1 MVKPESFK
9 GRAMRA
15 APDRDAAI
23 PLQNRHGGCWMRAE
37 PHSGAIRTHFMSAYL
52 PDLQQSLWIG
62 LLLLVLIL
70 LAGRSFVFIPNDSF
84 GVVERTWSFR
94 AGARAGF
101 MATRGGTGFLP
112 DTIRGGWHAFMPYQY
127 RVHRQKLI
135 TVRSIGY
142 LFARTGAPLA
152 EGQALAVWPADVDP
166 GDAAAFL
173 AQGGQGGPQRRILRA
188 ATYAINTALFVVLTD
203 EGVHQIQL
211 GDADKASALHS
222 LITARQGYEPVVID
236 SDRVAIVTVQD
247 GPALE
252 HGEIIAPTVGTDAKL
267 AANFHNSFQDI
278 PRFLAAGGRRGRQ
291 EQVLVE
297 GTYYINR
304 LFATVEL
311 TGKTQIGIGHVGVVI
326 SYTGPRGDDI
336 SGEDYKHGKLVEP
349 GQRGVWK
356 TPLQPGKYAV
366 NPYAQ
371 DVKLVPTTNFQLRW
385 IENSTTDIHN
395 FDENLAEIRLITK
408 DAFEPILPL
417 SIVVHIAQD
426 DAPYVVQQFA
436 EIGKLVDQTL
446 DPMVSAWFKDA
457 AQEMTLI
464 ELVGKRAE
472 LQAKALGE
480 MKIRFQKYRLNVMEV
495 MIGTPRAMPGDKH
508 IDTVF
513 EQLRVRQVA
522 REQAAT
528 YASQQEASFKER
540 ELNEARAIA
549 AQQTALTASKV
560 AIQVAQNEGDAQ
572 LQRRTRD
579 AEGIKITAAAEAERT
594 RVSGQAEADRTRAL
608 GEAEASATKAQSDAL
623 GGPDAA
629 LRKMIAHIAADA
641 MQHASQPLVP
651 QIVLGGER
659 GTTGIV
665 DLLMAMS
672 LADGTVGAALRK

>member
-1 MVKPESFK
+1 M
-9 GRAMRA
+9 
-15 APDRDAAI
+15 
-23 PLQNRHGGCWMRAE
+23 
-37 PHSGAIRTHFMSAYL
+37 
-52 PDLQQSLWIG
+52 
-62 LLLLVLIL
+62 
-70 LAGRSFVFIPNDSF
+70 
-84 GVVERTWSFR
+84 
-94 AGARAGF
+94 
-101 MATRGGTGFLP
+101 
-112 DTIRGGWHAFMPYQY
+112 
-127 RVHRQKLI
+127 HRQKLI

-152 EGQALAVWPADVDP
+152 EGQALAAWPAEVDP
-166 GDAAAFL
+166 ADAAAFL
-173 AQGGQGGPQRRILRA
+173 AQGGQGGRQRRILRA

-203 EGVHQIQL
+203 EGVYQVPL
-211 GDADKASALHS
+211 GDSDKATALHA
-222 LITARQGYEPVVID
+222 LIAARDGYDPVVID
-236 SDRVAIVTVQD
+236 NDKVAIVTVQD

-252 HGEIIAPTVGTDAKL
+252 HGEIIAPTVGADAKVP
-267 AANFHNSFQDI
+267 AAFHNSFQDI

-304 LFATVEL
+304 LFATVEM

-326 SYTGPRGDDI
+326 SYTGPRGDDL
-336 SGEDYKHGKLVEP
+336 SGDDYKHGRLVAP
-349 GQRGVWK
+349 GQRGVWQV
-356 TPLQPGKYAV
+356 PLQPGKYAV

-385 IENSTTDIHN
+385 IENSPSDAHN

-480 MKIRFQKYRLNVMEV
+480 MRARFQKYRLNVMEV

-513 EQLRVRQVA
+513 EQLRARQVA

-528 YASQQEASFKER
+528 YDSQQEAALKER

-549 AQQTALTASKV
+549 AQQAALTASKV
-560 AIQVAQNEGDAQ
+560 AIQVAQNEGEAQ
-572 LQRRTRD
+572 LQRRGRD

-594 RVSGQAEADRTRAL
+594 RVSGQAEADRIRAI

-623 GGPDAA
+623 GGPEVA
-629 LRKMIAHIAADA
+629 LRKMIAQIAAEA

-651 QIVLGGER
+651 QIVMGGER
-659 GTTGIV
+659 NASGIV
-665 DLLMAMS
+665 DLLMAM
-672 LADGTVGAALRK
+672 AVGNGTVGAALKAP

>member
-1 MVKPESFK
+1 M
-9 GRAMRA
+9 
-15 APDRDAAI
+15 
-23 PLQNRHGGCWMRAE
+23 
-37 PHSGAIRTHFMSAYL
+37 GAIRNRNPMLTLPFHITLWMWLSAGAL
-52 PDLQQSLWIG
+52 S
-62 LLLLVLIL
+62 LLLLAI
-70 LAGRSFVFIPNDSF
+70 AGRTFVFVGNDSY

-94 AGARAGF
+94 RSPASGF
-101 MATRGGTGFLP
+101 MALDGGPGFLP
-112 DTIRGGWHAFMPYQY
+112 ATIKGGWHVFMPFQY

-142 LFARTGAPLA
+142 LFARTGAALA
-152 EGQALAVWPADVDP
+152 EGQALAAWPEDVDP

-203 EGVHQIQL
+203 EGVHQIAL
-211 GDADKASALHS
+211 GDSDKASALHA
-222 LITARQGYEPVVID
+222 LIAARQGYDPVVID

-247 GPALE
+247 GPALD
-252 HGEIIAPTVGTDAKL
+252 HGEIIAPTIGTDAKNP
-267 AANFHNSFQDI
+267 AAFHNSFQDI
-278 PRFLAAGGRRGRQ
+278 TKFLAAGGRRGRQ

-304 LFATVEL
+304 LFATVEM

-326 SYTGPRGDDI
+326 SFTGPKGLDI
-336 SGEDYKHGKLVEP
+336 SGDDYKHGRLVQP
-349 GQRGVWK
+349 GERGVWQI
-356 TPLQPGKYAV
+356 PLQPGKYAV

-385 IENSTTDIHN
+385 IENSTSEMHN

-480 MKIRFQKYRLNVMEV
+480 MRVRFQKYRLNVMEV
-495 MIGTPRAMPGDKH
+495 MIGTPRAMPGDRH

-528 YASQQEASFKER
+528 YASQEEAALKER
-540 ELNEARAIA
+540 ELNDARAIA
-549 AQQTALTASKV
+549 AQQTVLTASKI
-560 AIQVAQNEGDAQ
+560 AIAVAQNEGEAL
-572 LQRRTRD
+572 LQRRSRD
-579 AEGIKITAAAEAERT
+579 AEGIKITAAADAERT
-594 RVSGQAEADRTRAL
+594 RITGQADADRIAAI
-608 GEAEASATKAQSDAL
+608 GAAEASATKAQSDAL
-623 GGPDAA
+623 GGPEVA
-629 LRKMIAHIAADA
+629 LRKMVAQIASEA

-651 QIVLGGER
+651 QIVMGEKS
-659 GTTGIV
+659 TSGIV

-672 LADGTVGAALRK
+672 LSKIQV

>member
-1 MVKPESFK
+1 MVFFF
-9 GRAMRA
+9 GFV
-15 APDRDAAI
+15 
-23 PLQNRHGGCWMRAE
+23 PLWMLA
-37 PHSGAIRTHFMSAYL
+37 L
-52 PDLQQSLWIG
+52 VG
-62 LLLLVLIL
+62 LLALWLVLL
-70 LAGRSFVFIPNDSF
+70 LGNTFVFIGNDSF
-84 GVVERTWSFR
+84 GVVERKWAFGGSSQKS
-94 AGARAGF
+94 GF
-101 MATRGGTGFLP
+101 MALGSGPGFLP
-112 DTIRGGWHAFMPYQY
+112 ATIKGGWHVFLPYKY

-152 EGQALAVWPADVDP
+152 EGQALAAWPTDVDP

-173 AQGGQGGPQRRILRA
+173 AQGGQGGPQRRMLRA
-188 ATYAINTALFVVLTD
+188 GTYAINTALFVVLTD
-203 EGVHQIQL
+203 EGVHQIAL
-211 GDADKASALHS
+211 GDTAKTSQLHN
-222 LITARQGYEPVVID
+222 LILGRQGYDPVVID

-252 HGEIIAPTVGTDAKL
+252 HGEIIAPTVGTDAKMP
-267 AANFHNSFQDI
+267 AAFHNSFQDI

-304 LFATVEL
+304 LFATVEM

-326 SYTGPRGDDI
+326 SYTGPKGDDL
-336 SGEDYKHGKLVEP
+336 SGDDYKHGKLVAP
-349 GQRGVWK
+349 GQRGVWQI
-356 TPLQPGKYAV
+356 PLQPGKYAV

-371 DVKLVPTTNFQLRW
+371 DVKLVPTTNFQLKW
-385 IENSTTDIHN
+385 IENSSSDVHN
-395 FDENLAEIRLITK
+395 FDANLSEIRLITR

-480 MKIRFQKYRLNVMEV
+480 MRVRFEKYRLNVMEV
-495 MIGTPRAMPGDKH
+495 MIGTPRAMAGDKH

-513 EQLRVRQVA
+513 EQLRARQVA
-522 REQAAT
+522 REQAST
-528 YASQQEASFKER
+528 FASQQETAVKER
-540 ELNEARAIA
+540 ELNEARAVA
-549 AQQTALTASKV
+549 QQQTALTASKV
-560 AIQVAQNEGDAQ
+560 AIQVAQNEGEAQ
-572 LQRRTRD
+572 LQRRSRD

-594 RVSGQAEADRTRAL
+594 RVSGQAEADRTRAI
-608 GEAEASATKAQSDAL
+608 GEAEAAATKAQSDAL
-623 GGPDAA
+623 GGPEVA
-629 LRKMIAHIAADA
+629 LRKMIAQIAAEA

-651 QIVLGGER
+651 QIVMGEAKAS
-659 GTTGIV
+659 GVV

-672 LADGTVGAALRK
+672 LADGTIGRAIK

>member
-1 MVKPESFK
+1 MIISLVVQHPW
-9 GRAMRA
+9 
-15 APDRDAAI
+15 
-23 PLQNRHGGCWMRAE
+23 L
-37 PHSGAIRTHFMSAYL
+37 SAL
-52 PDLQQSLWIG
+52 A
-62 LLLLVLIL
+62 LLLGMFLVFI
-70 LAGRSFVFIPNDSF
+70 AGRPFVFIPNDSF
-84 GVVERTWSFR
+84 GVVERKW
-94 AGARAGF
+94 ARRGVPPGGGF
-101 MATRGGTGFLP
+101 MALNGGPGFLP
-112 DTIRGGWHAFMPYQY
+112 ATIKGGLHVFTPYQY

-142 LFARTGAPLA
+142 LVARTGAPLA
-152 EGQALAVWPADVDP
+152 EGQALAAWPENTDP
-166 GDAAAFL
+166 GDASAFL
-173 AQGGQGGPQRRILRA
+173 ANGGQAGPQRRILRA
-188 ATYAINTALFVVLTD
+188 GTYAINTALFVVLTD
-203 EGVHQIQL
+203 EGPRQIPL
-211 GDADKASALHS
+211 GDTAKTSALHT
-222 LITARQGYEPVVID
+222 LIQARQGYDPIVID
-236 SDRVAIVTVQD
+236 ADRIAILTVQD

-252 HGEIIAPTVGTDAKL
+252 HGEIIAPSVGTDAKMP
-267 AANFHNSFQDI
+267 AAFHNSFQDI

-304 LFATVEL
+304 LFATVEM
-311 TGKTQIGIGHVGVVI
+311 TGKTQIGIGNVGVVI
-326 SYTGPRGDDI
+326 SFTGPRGDDL
-336 SGEDYKHGKLVEP
+336 SGDDYKHGKLVAP
-349 GQRGVWK
+349 GQRGVWQV
-356 TPLQPGKYAV
+356 PLQPGKYAV

-371 DVKLVPTTNFQLRW
+371 DVKLVPTTNFQLKW
-385 IENSTTDIHN
+385 IENASSETHN
-395 FDENLAEIRLITK
+395 FDANLSEIRLITR

-480 MKIRFQKYRLNVMEV
+480 MRLRFEKYRLHVMEV

-513 EQLRVRQVA
+513 EQLRVRPVA

-528 YASQQEASFKER
+528 FESQQEAALKER
-540 ELNEARAIA
+540 ELNEARAVA
-549 AQQTALTASKV
+549 QQQTALTASKV
-560 AIQVAQNEGDAQ
+560 AIQVAQNEGEAQ
-572 LQRRTRD
+572 LQRRSRD

-594 RVSGQAEADRTRAL
+594 RLNGQAEADRTRAV
-608 GEAEASATKAQSDAL
+608 GEAEAAATKAQSDAL
-623 GGPDAA
+623 GGPEVA
-629 LRKMIAHIAADA
+629 LRKMVAQIAADA

-651 QIVLGGER
+651 QIVMGGEPR
-659 GTTGIV
+659 ASGIV

-672 LADGTVGAALRK
+672 LERAAK

>member
-1 MVKPESFK
+1 MPTPTELIWIY
-9 GRAMRA
+9 
-15 APDRDAAI
+15 AI
-23 PLQNRHGGCWMRAE
+23 LIAL
-37 PHSGAIRTHFMSAYL
+37 A
-52 PDLQQSLWIG
+52 
-62 LLLLVLIL
+62 LLILVLI
-70 LAGRSFVFIPNDSF
+70 AGRTFVFIDNDSF
-84 GVVERTWSFR
+84 GVVERKWAVRGGTAS
-94 AGARAGF
+94 GF
-101 MATRGGTGFLP
+101 MALAGGPGFLP
-112 DTIRGGWHAFMPYQY
+112 RTIKGGWHSFTPFQY
-127 RVHRQKLI
+127 RVHKQKLI

-152 EGQALAVWPADVDP
+152 EGQALAAWPADVDP

-188 ATYAINTALFVVLTD
+188 GTYAINTALFVVLTD
-203 EGVHQIQL
+203 EGVSQIAL
-211 GDADKASALHS
+211 GDTDRASQLHA
-222 LITARQGYEPVVID
+222 LITSRQGYIPVVID
-236 SDRVAIVTVQD
+236 GDRVAIVTVQD

-252 HGEIIAPTVGTDAKL
+252 HEEIIAPTVGTDARQP
-267 AANFHNSFQDI
+267 AAFHNSFQDI

-304 LFATVEL
+304 LFATVEM
-311 TGKTQIGIGHVGVVI
+311 TAKTQIGIGNVGVVV
-326 SYTGPRGDDI
+326 SYTGPKGDDL
-336 SGEDYKHGKLVEP
+336 SGEDYRHGRLVAP
-349 GQRGVWK
+349 GQRGVWQ
-356 TPLQPGKYAV
+356 TPLQPGKYAI
-366 NPYAQ
+366 NPFAQ

-385 IENSTTDIHN
+385 IENSTTDMHN
-395 FDENLAEIRLITK
+395 FDQNLSEIRLITR

-480 MKIRFQKYRLNVMEV
+480 MKVRFQKYRLQVMEV
-495 MIGTPRAMPGDKH
+495 MIGTPRAMVGDKH

-528 YASQQEASFKER
+528 YASQQEAALKER

-549 AQQTALTASKV
+549 QQQTALTASKV
-560 AIQVAQNEGDAQ
+560 AIAVAQNEGEAQ
-572 LQRRTRD
+572 LQRRGRE

-594 RVSGQAEADRTRAL
+594 RVSGQAEADRIRAV
-608 GEAEASATKAQSDAL
+608 GEAEASATKAQADAL
-623 GGPDAA
+623 GGPEVA
-629 LRKMIAHIAADA
+629 LRKMIAQIAADA

-651 QIVLGGER
+651 QFVMGGGEK
-659 GTTGIV
+659 GAGGIV
-665 DLLMAMS
+665 DMLMAMS
-672 LADGTVGAALRK
+672 LANGSVGAALTGGQGK

>member
-1 MVKPESFK
+1 MMSLLYALPLW
-9 GRAMRA
+9 ADWLIA
-15 APDRDAAI
+15 A
-23 PLQNRHGGCWMRAE
+23 W
-37 PHSGAIRTHFMSAYL
+37 
-52 PDLQQSLWIG
+52 
-62 LLLLVLIL
+62 L
-70 LAGRSFVFIPNDSF
+70 LALFLIAGRTFVFIPNDSY
-84 GVVERTWSFR
+84 GVVERRWSVR
-94 AGARAGF
+94 GGSSSGF
-101 MATRGGTGFLP
+101 MALRGGPGFLP
-112 DTIRGGWHAFMPYQY
+112 ATIKGGWHGFMPFQY

-135 TVRSIGY
+135 TVRGIGY

-152 EGQALAVWPADVDP
+152 EGQALAAWPGEVDP

-188 ATYAINTALFVVLTD
+188 GTYAINTALFVVLTD
-203 EGVHQIQL
+203 EGVRQVPL
-211 GDADKASALHS
+211 GDTDKASQLHALIS
-222 LITARQGYEPVVID
+222 ARNGYDPVVID

-247 GPALE
+247 GPALD

-267 AANFHNSFQDI
+267 PAAFHNSFQDI
-278 PRFLAAGGRRGRQ
+278 PRFLAASGRRGRQ

-304 LFATVEL
+304 LFATVEM
-311 TGKTQIGIGHVGVVI
+311 TSKTQIGIGHVGVVI
-326 SYTGPRGDDI
+326 SFTGPRGDDL
-336 SGEDYKHGKLVEP
+336 SGEDYRHGKLVAP
-349 GQRGVWK
+349 GQRGVWQV
-356 TPLQPGKYAV
+356 PLQPGKYAI
-366 NPYAQ
+366 NPFAQ

-385 IENSTTDIHN
+385 IENSPNDTHN
-395 FDENLAEIRLITK
+395 FDANLSEIRLITR

-480 MKIRFQKYRLNVMEV
+480 MQKRFQKYRLQVMEV
-495 MIGTPRAMPGDKH
+495 MIGTPRAMAGDKH

-528 YASQQEASFKER
+528 YESQQEAALKER
-540 ELNEARAIA
+540 VLNEARAMA
-549 AQQTALTASKV
+549 GQQTALTASKV
-560 AIQVAQNEGDAQ
+560 AIQVAQNEGEAQ
-572 LQRRTRD
+572 LQRRGRD
-579 AEGIKITAAAEAERT
+579 AEAIKITAAAEAERT

-608 GEAEASATKAQSDAL
+608 GEAEAYATKAQADAL
-623 GGPDAA
+623 GGPEVA
-629 LRKMIAHIAADA
+629 LRKMIALIAADA

-651 QIVLGGER
+651 QIVMGAGEK
-659 GTTGIV
+659 GAAGIV

-672 LADGTVGAALRK
+672 LANGSVGPALTKR

>member
-1 MVKPESFK
+1 MLNF
-9 GRAMRA
+9 
-15 APDRDAAI
+15 PDHI
-23 PLQNRHGGCWMRAE
+23 PLWMWL
-37 PHSGAIRTHFMSAYL
+37 SAA
-52 PDLQQSLWIG
+52 
-62 LLLLVLIL
+62 VLTL
-70 LAGRSFVFIPNDSF
+70 LALAIAGGTFVFIGNDSY
-84 GVVERTWSFR
+84 GVIERKWSLR
-94 AGARAGF
+94 RPNPQTGF
-101 MATRGGTGFLP
+101 MALDGGPGFLP
-112 DTIRGGWHAFMPYQY
+112 GTIKGGWHVFMPYQY

-152 EGQALAVWPADVDP
+152 EGQALAAWPADVDP

-173 AQGGQGGPQRRILRA
+173 TQGGQGGPQRKILRA
-188 ATYAINTALFVVLTD
+188 ATYAINTALFVVLTED
-203 EGVHQIQL
+203 GVRQIAL
-211 GDADKASALHS
+211 GDTDRASALHA
-222 LITARQGYEPVVID
+222 LITARNGYSPVVID
-236 SDRVAIVTVQD
+236 NDRIAVVTVQD

-252 HGEIIAPTVGTDAKL
+252 HGEIIAPTVGADAKQP
-267 AANFHNSFQDI
+267 AAFHNSFQDI

-304 LFATVEL
+304 LFATVEM
-311 TGKTQIGIGHVGVVI
+311 TTKTQIGIGFVGVVI
-326 SYTGPRGDDI
+326 SYTGPKGPDI
-336 SGEDYKHGKLVEP
+336 SGDDYKHGRLVQP
-349 GQRGVWK
+349 GERGVWQV
-356 TPLQPGKYAV
+356 PLQPGKYAV

-385 IENSTTDIHN
+385 IENSTSDMHN

-480 MKIRFQKYRLNVMEV
+480 MRVRFQKYRLNVMEV

-528 YASQQEASFKER
+528 YASQQEAALKER
-540 ELNEARAIA
+540 ELNDARAIA
-549 AQQTALTASKV
+549 AQQTALTASKI
-560 AIQVAQNEGDAQ
+560 AIAVAQNEGDAQ
-572 LQRRTRD
+572 LQRRTRE
-579 AEGIKITAAAEAERT
+579 AEGIKITAGAEAERT
-594 RVSGQAEADRTRAL
+594 RVSGQAEADRVAAIGL
-608 GEAEASATKAQSDAL
+608 AEASATKAQSDAL
-623 GGPDAA
+623 GGPEVG
-629 LRKMIAHIAADA
+629 LRKMVAQIAAEA
-641 MQHASQPLVP
+641 IQHASQPLVP
-651 QIVLGGER
+651 QIVIGTEGGSK
-659 GTTGIV
+659 GIV
-665 DLLMAMS
+665 DLLLAMS
-672 LADGTVGAALRK
+672 LKKEGLLS

>member
-1 MVKPESFK
+1 MSDVLGLVP
-9 GRAMRA
+9 GWTAWLV
-15 APDRDAAI
+15 APLAVVVV
-23 PLQNRHGGCWMRAE
+23 
-37 PHSGAIRTHFMSAYL
+37 
-52 PDLQQSLWIG
+52 
-62 LLLLVLIL
+62 LLLVM
-70 LAGRSFVFIPNDSF
+70 AGNGFVFIANDSF
-84 GVVERTWSFR
+84 GVVERRW
-94 AGARAGF
+94 AARGSKRSGF
-101 MATRGGTGFLP
+101 MALDGGPGFLP
-112 DTIRGGWHAFMPYQY
+112 DTIKGGWHGFTPFKY
-127 RVHRQKLI
+127 RVHKQKLI
-135 TVRSIGY
+135 TVRGIGY
-142 LFARTGAPLA
+142 LFARTGAPLG
-152 EGQALAVWPADVDP
+152 EGQALAAWPEGVDP

-173 AQGGQGGPQRRILRA
+173 ARGGQGGPQRRILRA

-203 EGVHQIQL
+203 DGVHQIRL
-211 GDADKASALHS
+211 GDSDKASALHS
-222 LITARQGYEPVVID
+222 LIVAREGYDPVVID

-252 HGEIIAPTVGTDAKL
+252 HGEIIAPTVGTDARSP
-267 AANFHNSFQDI
+267 ASFHNSFQDI

-304 LFATVEL
+304 LFATVEM
-311 TGKTQIGIGHVGVVI
+311 TTKTQIGIGHVGVVI
-326 SYTGPRGDDI
+326 SYTGPRGDDV
-336 SGEDYKHGKLVEP
+336 SGDDYKHGRLVEP
-349 GQRGVWK
+349 GQRGVWQ

-385 IENSTTDIHN
+385 IENSPSDAHD
-395 FDENLAEIRLITK
+395 FDANLAEIRLITR

-436 EIGKLVDQTL
+436 EIGSLVDQTL

-457 AQEMTLI
+457 AQELTLI

-480 MKIRFQKYRLNVMEV
+480 MRVRFQKYRLNVMEV
-495 MIGTPRAMPGDKH
+495 MIGTPRAMPGDRH

-528 YASQQEASFKER
+528 YASQQEAALIER
-540 ELNEARAIA
+540 ELNEALAVA
-549 AQQTALTASKV
+549 DQQTALTASKIAV
-560 AIQVAQNEGDAQ
+560 QVAQNEGEAL
-572 LQRRTRD
+572 LQRRSRD
-579 AEGIKITAAAEAERT
+579 AEAIKVTAAADAERT
-594 RVSGQAEADRTRAL
+594 RLLGQAEADRIRAV

-623 GGPDAA
+623 GGPEVA
-629 LRKMIAHIAADA
+629 LRKMIAQIMAEA

-651 QIVLGGER
+651 QVVMGGER
-659 GTTGIV
+659 GASGIV

-672 LADGTVGAALRK
+672 LANGTIGAALRPADDAPRGEQMR

>member
-1 MVKPESFK
+1 MF
-9 GRAMRA
+9 AILL
-15 APDRDAAI
+15 AI
-23 PLQNRHGGCWMRAE
+23 PLWA
-37 PHSGAIRTHFMSAYL
+37 
-52 PDLQQSLWIG
+52 DLTFG
-62 LLLLVLIL
+62 MFVL
-70 LAGRSFVFIPNDSF
+70 LALFLAGGGLVFINNDSY
-84 GVVERTWSFR
+84 GVVERRWSRR
-94 AGARAGF
+94 AGGQDGF
-101 MATRGGTGFLP
+101 MALRGGAGFLP
-112 DTIRGGWHAFMPYQY
+112 QTIKGGWHTFMPFQY

-152 EGQALAVWPADVDP
+152 EGQALAAWPADVDP

-173 AQGGQGGPQRRILRA
+173 AKGGQGGPQRRILRA
-188 ATYAINTALFVVLTD
+188 GTYAINTALFVVLTD
-203 EGVHQIQL
+203 EGVWQIPL
-211 GDADKASALHS
+211 GDTDRASTLHAL
-222 LITARQGYEPVVID
+222 IVARHGFDPVVID
-236 SDRVAIVTVQD
+236 SDRIAIVTVQD

-252 HGEIIAPTVGTDAKL
+252 HGEIIAPTVGTDAKN
-267 AANFHNSFQDI
+267 APMFHNSFQDI

-304 LFATVEL
+304 LFATVEM
-311 TGKTQIGIGHVGVVI
+311 TGKTQILIGHVGVVI
-326 SYTGPRGDDI
+326 SYTGPKGADI
-336 SGEDYKHGKLVEP
+336 SGDDYKHGKLVEP
-349 GQRGVWK
+349 GQRGVWMV
-356 TPLQPGKYAV
+356 PLQPGKYAV

-385 IENSTTDIHN
+385 IENSSADMHN

-480 MKIRFQKYRLNVMEV
+480 MRVRFQKYRLNVMEV

-513 EQLRVRQVA
+513 EQLRARQVA

-528 YASQQEASFKER
+528 YASQQEAALKER

-560 AIQVAQNEGDAQ
+560 AIQVAQNEGEAL
-572 LQRRTRD
+572 LQRRSRD
-579 AEGIKITAAAEAERT
+579 AEGIKITAGAEAERT
-594 RVSGQAEADRTRAL
+594 RVSGQAEADRIAAIGT
-608 GEAEASATKAQSDAL
+608 AEASATKAQSDAL
-623 GGPDAA
+623 GGPEVA
-629 LRKMIAHIAADA
+629 LRKMVAQIAADA

-651 QIVLGGER
+651 QFVIGGER
-659 GTTGIV
+659 GGSGVV
-665 DLLMAMS
+665 DMLMAM
-672 LADGTVGAALRK
+672 AVGDMVKGK

>member
-1 MVKPESFK
+1 MF
-9 GRAMRA
+9 
-15 APDRDAAI
+15 AI
-23 PLQNRHGGCWMRAE
+23 PHQF
-37 PHSGAIRTHFMSAYL
+37 P
-52 PDLQQSLWIG
+52 LWAWLLTTALV
-62 LLLLVLIL
+62 LLLLAI
-70 LAGRSFVFIPNDSF
+70 AGRTFVFIGNDSF
-84 GVVERTWSFR
+84 GVVERKWSGRR
-94 AGARAGF
+94 AAPLSGF
-101 MATRGGTGFLP
+101 MALNGGPGFLP
-112 DTIRGGWHAFMPYQY
+112 DTIKGGWHLFTPFQY

-152 EGQALAVWPADVDP
+152 EGQALAAWPENVDP
-166 GDAAAFL
+166 GDASAFL
-173 AQGGQGGPQRRILRA
+173 AQGGQGGPQRKILRA
-188 ATYAINTALFVVLTD
+188 ATYAINTALFIVLTE
-203 EGVHQIQL
+203 EGVHQVPL
-211 GDADKASALHS
+211 GDGDKSSALHD
-222 LITARQGYEPVVID
+222 LITLRRGYDPVVID

-252 HGEIIAPTVGTDAKL
+252 HGEIIAPTIGTDAKQP
-267 AANFHNSFQDI
+267 AAFHNSFQDI
-278 PRFLAAGGRRGRQ
+278 PRFLTAGGRRGRQ

-304 LFATVEL
+304 LFATVEM
-311 TGKTQIGIGHVGVVI
+311 TNKTQIGIGHVGVVI
-326 SYTGPRGDDI
+326 SYTGPKGLDI
-336 SGEDYKHGKLVEP
+336 SGDDYKHGRLVEP
-349 GQRGVWK
+349 GQRGVWQV
-356 TPLQPGKYAV
+356 PLQPGKYAV

-385 IENSTTDIHN
+385 IENSTADMHN

-480 MKIRFQKYRLNVMEV
+480 MRVRFQKYRLNVMEV

-522 REQAAT
+522 REQAET
-528 YASQQEASFKER
+528 YVSQQEAALKER
-540 ELNEARAIA
+540 ELNDARAIA
-549 AQQTALTASKV
+549 AQQTALTASKI
-560 AIQVAQNEGDAQ
+560 AINVAQNEGDAQ
-572 LQRRTRD
+572 LQRRTRE

-594 RVSGQAEADRTRAL
+594 RVSGQAEADRIAAI
-608 GEAEASATKAQSDAL
+608 GIAEASATKAQSDAL
-623 GGPDAA
+623 GGPEVA
-629 LRKMIAHIAADA
+629 LRKMIAQIAADA

-651 QIVLGGER
+651 QIVMGGDK
-659 GTTGIV
+659 GTSGIV
-665 DLLMAMS
+665 DLLLAMS
-672 LADGTVGAALRK
+672 LSKTVN

>member
-1 MVKPESFK
+1 MMPYVD
-9 GRAMRA
+9 M
-15 APDRDAAI
+15 I
-23 PLQNRHGGCWMRAE
+23 PLWGDA
-37 PHSGAIRTHFMSAYL
+37 
-52 PDLQQSLWIG
+52 
-62 LLLLVLIL
+62 LLALAVVVVLLV
-70 LAGRSFVFIPNDSF
+70 AGRTFVFIDNASY
-84 GVVERTWSFR
+84 GVVERTWSWR
-94 AGARAGF
+94 RGGGASGF
-101 MATRGGTGFLP
+101 MALSGGAGFLP
-112 DTIRGGWHAFMPYQY
+112 GTIKGGWHSFAPFQY
-127 RVHRQKLI
+127 RVHKQKLI

-152 EGQALAVWPADVDP
+152 EGQALAAWPGEVDP

-203 EGVHQIQL
+203 EGVRQIPL
-211 GDADKASALHS
+211 GDTDKASQLHA
-222 LITARQGYEPVVID
+222 LITARNGYDPVVID
-236 SDRVAIVTVQD
+236 GDRVAVVTVQD
-247 GPALE
+247 GPALD

-267 AANFHNSFQDI
+267 PAAFHNSFQDI

-304 LFATVEL
+304 LFATVEM
-311 TGKTQIGIGHVGVVI
+311 TAKTQIGIGNVGVVI
-326 SYTGPRGDDI
+326 SFTGPRGDDL
-336 SGEDYKHGKLVEP
+336 SGEQYRHGRLVAP
-349 GQRGVWK
+349 GQRGVWQV
-356 TPLQPGKYAV
+356 PLQPGKYAV
-366 NPYAQ
+366 NPFAQ

-385 IENSTTDIHN
+385 IENSPNDTHN
-395 FDENLAEIRLITK
+395 FDANLSEIRLITR

-480 MKIRFQKYRLNVMEV
+480 MQVRFQKYRLQVMEV

-528 YASQQEASFKER
+528 YESQQEAALKER
-540 ELNEARAIA
+540 VLNEARAIA
-549 AQQTALTASKV
+549 QQQTALTASKV
-560 AIQVAQNEGDAQ
+560 AIQVAQNEGEAQ
-572 LQRRTRD
+572 LQRRERE
-579 AEGIKITAAAEAERT
+579 AAGIKITAAAEAERT

-608 GEAEASATKAQSDAL
+608 GEAEAAATKAQSDAL
-623 GGPDAA
+623 GGPEVA
-629 LRKMIAHIAADA
+629 LRKMIAQIAADA

-651 QIVLGGER
+651 QIVLGGEK
-659 GTTGIV
+659 GTSGIV
-665 DLLMAMS
+665 DMLMAMS
-672 LADGTVGAALRK
+672 LANGTIGAALK

>member
-1 MVKPESFK
+1 MDSFFLY
-9 GRAMRA
+9 M
-15 APDRDAAI
+15 PS
-23 PLQNRHGGCWMRAE
+23 W
-37 PHSGAIRTHFMSAYL
+37 SFYL
-52 PDLQQSLWIG
+52 LVFLGIW
-62 LLLLVLIL
+62 LLLL
-70 LAGRSFVFIPNDSF
+70 AGGTFTFIGNDSF
-84 GVVERTWSFR
+84 GIVERKWSTR
-94 AGARAGF
+94 RGTQKSGF
-101 MATRGGTGFLP
+101 MALAGGAGFLP
-112 DTIRGGWHAFMPYQY
+112 DTIKGGWHVFMPFQY

-142 LFARTGAPLA
+142 LFARTGALLA
-152 EGQALAVWPADVDP
+152 EGQALAAWPENVDP

-173 AQGGQGGPQRRILRA
+173 TQGGQGGPQRRILRA
-188 ATYAINTALFVVLTD
+188 GTYAINTALFVVLTD
-203 EGVHQIQL
+203 EGAFQIPL
-211 GDADKASALHS
+211 GDTAKTSQLHT
-222 LITARQGYEPVVID
+222 LITTRQGYDPVVID

-252 HGEIIAPTVGTDAKL
+252 HGEIIAPTVGTDAKMP
-267 AANFHNSFQDI
+267 AAFHNSFQDV

-304 LFATVEL
+304 LFATVEM
-311 TGKTQIGIGHVGVVI
+311 TGKTQIGIGNVGVVI
-326 SYTGPRGDDI
+326 SFTGPRGDDL
-336 SGEDYKHGKLVEP
+336 SGEDYKHGKLVAP
-349 GQRGVWK
+349 GQRGVWQI
-356 TPLQPGKYAV
+356 PLQPGKYAV

-371 DVKLVPTTNFQLRW
+371 DVKLVPTTNFQLKW
-385 IENSTTDIHN
+385 IENASSETHN
-395 FDENLAEIRLITK
+395 FDANLSEIRLITR

-480 MKIRFQKYRLNVMEV
+480 MRLRFEKYRLHVMEV

-528 YASQQEASFKER
+528 FESQQEAALKER
-540 ELNEARAIA
+540 ELNEARAVA
-549 AQQTALTASKV
+549 QQQTALTASKV
-560 AIQVAQNEGDAQ
+560 AIQVAQNEGEAL
-572 LQRRTRD
+572 LQRRSRD

-594 RVSGQAEADRTRAL
+594 RLSGQAEADRTRAI
-608 GEAEASATKAQSDAL
+608 GEAEAAATKAQSDAL
-623 GGPDAA
+623 GGPEVA
-629 LRKMIAHIAADA
+629 LRKMVAQIAADA
-641 MQHASQPLVP
+641 IQHASQPLVP
-651 QIVLGGER
+651 QYVLGGEAR
-659 GTTGIV
+659 SGSIV

-672 LADGTVGAALRK
+672 LEKASK

>member
-1 MVKPESFK
+1 VSDVLPQVP
-9 GRAMRA
+9 AWTLWL
-15 APDRDAAI
+15 AI
-23 PLQNRHGGCWMRAE
+23 AFVLL
-37 PHSGAIRTHFMSAYL
+37 S
-52 PDLQQSLWIG
+52 
-62 LLLLVLIL
+62 LLL
-70 LAGRSFVFIPNDSF
+70 AARSFVFIPNDSY
-84 GVVERTWSFR
+84 GVIERRWSLR
-94 AGARAGF
+94 KGKPSGF
-101 MATRGGTGFLP
+101 MAVDGGPGFLP
-112 DTIRGGWHAFMPYQY
+112 NTIKGGWHAFFPFQY
-127 RVHRQKLI
+127 RVHCQKLI

-152 EGQALAVWPADVDP
+152 EGQALAAWPADVDP

-203 EGVHQIQL
+203 EGVYQIPL
-211 GDADKASALHS
+211 GDSDRASALHD
-222 LITARQGYEPVVID
+222 LIEGRDGWDPVVID
-236 SDRVAIVTVQD
+236 SDKIAIVTVQD

-252 HGEIIAPTVGTDAKL
+252 HGEIIAPSVGTDAKSP
-267 AANFHNSFQDI
+267 ASFHNSFQDI

-304 LFATVEL
+304 LFATVEM

-326 SYTGPRGDDI
+326 SYTGPKGEDI

-349 GQRGVWK
+349 GQRGVWQV
-356 TPLQPGKYAV
+356 PLQPGKYAV

-371 DVKLVPTTNFQLRW
+371 EVKLVPTTNFQLRW
-385 IENSTTDIHN
+385 IENSTSDVHN

-436 EIGKLVDQTL
+436 EIGRLVDQTL

-472 LQAKALGE
+472 LQSKALGE
-480 MKIRFQKYRLNVMEV
+480 MKLRFQKYRLNVMEV

-513 EQLRVRQVA
+513 EQLRARQVA
-522 REQAAT
+522 REQAST
-528 YASQQEASFKER
+528 YASQQEAAVKER

-560 AIQVAQNEGDAQ
+560 AIQVSQNEGEAQ
-572 LQRRTRD
+572 LQRQTRD
-579 AEGIKITAAAEAERT
+579 AEGIKVTAAAQAERT
-594 RVSGQAEADRTRAL
+594 RVSGQAEADRIRAV
-608 GEAEASATKAQSDAL
+608 GEAEAAATKAQSDAL
-623 GGPDAA
+623 GGPEVA
-629 LRKMIAHIAADA
+629 LRKMIAQIAAEA
-641 MQHASQPLVP
+641 MQHANQPLVP
-651 QIVLGGER
+651 QIVMGGER
-659 GTTGIV
+659 SASGIV

-672 LADGTVGAALRK
+672 LANGTVGTAIQSPPDARR

>member
-1 MVKPESFK
+1 MPT
-9 GRAMRA
+9 
-15 APDRDAAI
+15 
-23 PLQNRHGGCWMRAE
+23 L
-37 PHSGAIRTHFMSAYL
+37 SA
-52 PDLQQSLWIG
+52 SLVPWVVVAVC
-62 LLLLVLIL
+62 LLVAWLFL
-70 LAGRSFVFIPNDSF
+70 LAGRTFVFIDNDSY
-84 GVVERTWSFR
+84 GVVERLWSLR
-94 AGARAGF
+94 GSQRSGF
-101 MATRGGTGFLP
+101 MALAGGPGFLP
-112 DTIRGGWHAFMPYQY
+112 STIKGGWHRFWPFQY
-127 RVHRQKLI
+127 RVHKQKLI

-152 EGQALAVWPADVDP
+152 EGQALAAWPGDVDP

-188 ATYAINTALFVVLTD
+188 GTYAINTALFVVLTD
-203 EGVHQIQL
+203 EGVKQIML
-211 GDADKASALHS
+211 GDTDRASTLHALIQERH
-222 LITARQGYEPVVID
+222 GYDPIVID
-236 SDRVAIVTVQD
+236 GDRIAIVTVQD

-252 HGEIIAPTVGTDAKL
+252 HGEIIAPTVGTDAKVG
-267 AANFHNSFQDI
+267 AYFHNSFQDI
-278 PRFLAAGGRRGRQ
+278 AKFLTAGGRRGRQ

-304 LFATVEL
+304 LFATVEM
-311 TGKTQIGIGHVGVVI
+311 TEKTRIDIGQVGVVI
-326 SYTGPRGDDI
+326 SYTGPKGEDL
-336 SGEDYKHGKLVEP
+336 SGEDYKHGRLVEP
-349 GQRGVWK
+349 GQRGVWM

-366 NPYAQ
+366 NPFAQ
-371 DVKLVPTTNFQLRW
+371 AVKLVPTTNFQLRW
-385 IENSTTDIHN
+385 IENSPNETHN
-395 FDENLAEIRLITK
+395 FDANLSEIRLITK

-417 SIVVHIAQD
+417 SIVVHIGQD

-436 EIGKLVDQTL
+436 EIGRLVDQTL

-464 ELVGKRAE
+464 ELVSRRAE

-480 MKIRFQKYRLNVMEV
+480 MRVRFQKYRLQVMEV
-495 MIGTPRAMPGDKH
+495 MIGTPRAMAGDKH

-522 REQAAT
+522 REQAST
-528 YASQQEASFKER
+528 YASQQEASLKER

-560 AIQVAQNEGDAQ
+560 AIAVAQNEGEAQ
-572 LQRRTRD
+572 LQRRGRE

-594 RVSGQAEADRTRAL
+594 RVSGQAEADRIRAV

-623 GGPDAA
+623 GGPDVA
-629 LRKMIAHIAADA
+629 LRKMIAQIAAEA

-651 QIVLGGER
+651 QIVMGGER
-659 GTTGIV
+659 SASGIV

-672 LADGTVGAALRK
+672 LADGSLGSALKKG

>member
-1 MVKPESFK
+1 MNELL
-9 GRAMRA
+9 A
-15 APDRDAAI
+15 
-23 PLQNRHGGCWMRAE
+23 L
-37 PHSGAIRTHFMSAYL
+37 L
-52 PDLQQSLWIG
+52 PTQFPSWGLW
-62 LLLLVLIL
+62 LLLALVLAWFL
-70 LAGRSFVFIPNDSF
+70 LVGGSFVFIPNDSY
-84 GVVERTWSFR
+84 GVIERKWSLR
-94 AGARAGF
+94 KGKPSGF
-101 MATRGGTGFLP
+101 MAIDGGPGFLP
-112 DTIRGGWHAFMPYQY
+112 NTIKGGWHAFTPFQY

-152 EGQALAVWPADVDP
+152 EGQALAAWPADVDP

-203 EGVHQIQL
+203 EGVYQIAL
-211 GDADKASALHS
+211 GDTDRATTLHH
-222 LITARQGYEPVVID
+222 LIESRDGWDPVVID
-236 SDRVAIVTVQD
+236 SDRIAIVTVQD

-252 HGEIIAPTVGTDAKL
+252 HGEIIAPTVGTDAKIP
-267 AANFHNSFQDI
+267 ASFHNSFQDI

-304 LFATVEL
+304 LFATVEM
-311 TGKTQIGIGHVGVVI
+311 TSKTQIGIGHVGVVI
-326 SYTGPRGDDI
+326 SYTGPKGDDI

-349 GQRGVWK
+349 GQRGVWQV
-356 TPLQPGKYAV
+356 PLQPGKYAV

-371 DVKLVPTTNFQLRW
+371 EVKLVPTTNFQLRW
-385 IENSTTDIHN
+385 IENSSSDVHD
-395 FDENLAEIRLITK
+395 FDANLAEIRLITK

-436 EIGKLVDQTL
+436 EIGRLVDQTL

-464 ELVGKRAE
+464 ELVGKRSE
-472 LQAKALGE
+472 LQAKALDE
-480 MKIRFQKYRLNVMEV
+480 MKSRFQKYRLNVMEV

-513 EQLRVRQVA
+513 EQLRARQVA
-522 REQAAT
+522 REQAST
-528 YASQQEASFKER
+528 YASQQEAAVKER
-540 ELNEARAIA
+540 ELNEARAVA

-560 AIQVAQNEGDAQ
+560 AIQVAQNEGEAL

-579 AEGIKITAAAEAERT
+579 AEAIKVTAAADAERT
-594 RVSGQAEADRTRAL
+594 RVSGQAEADRTRAI
-608 GEAEASATKAQSDAL
+608 GEAEAYATKAQSDAL
-623 GGPDAA
+623 GGPEVA
-629 LRKMIAHIAADA
+629 LRKMIAQIAAEA

-651 QIVLGGER
+651 QIVMGGGEKNAS
-659 GTTGIV
+659 GIV

-672 LADGTVGAALRK
+672 LANGTVGAALQAPDARK

>member
-1 MVKPESFK
+1 MATRQFRRVFGQAFMIPFPDHVPLW
-9 GRAMRA
+9 MWCA
-15 APDRDAAI
+15 AAAF
-23 PLQNRHGGCWMRAE
+23 
-37 PHSGAIRTHFMSAYL
+37 T
-52 PDLQQSLWIG
+52 
-62 LLLLVLIL
+62 L
-70 LAGRSFVFIPNDSF
+70 LALAIAGGAFVFIGNDSF
-84 GVVERTWSFR
+84 GVVERKWSAR
-94 AGARAGF
+94 SGARLAGF
-101 MATRGGTGFLP
+101 MALDGGPGFLP
-112 DTIRGGWHAFMPYQY
+112 DTIKGGWHVFLPFQY

-142 LFARTGAPLA
+142 LFARTGAALA
-152 EGQALAVWPADVDP
+152 EGQALAAWPADVDP
-166 GDAAAFL
+166 GDARAFL
-173 AQGGQGGPQRRILRA
+173 AQGGQGGPQRKILRA
-188 ATYAINTALFVVLTD
+188 ATYAINTALFVVLTE
-203 EGVHQIQL
+203 EGVHQVAL
-211 GDADKASALHS
+211 GDGDKASALHD
-222 LITARQGYEPVVID
+222 LILARRGYDPVVID
-236 SDRVAIVTVQD
+236 GDRVAIVTVQD

-267 AANFHNSFQDI
+267 PGAFHNSFQDVA
-278 PRFLAAGGRRGRQ
+278 RFLAAGGRRGRQ

-304 LFATVEL
+304 LFATVEM

-326 SYTGPRGDDI
+326 SYTGPKGLDI
-336 SGEDYKHGKLVEP
+336 SGDDYKHGRLVQP
-349 GQRGVWK
+349 GERGVWQI
-356 TPLQPGKYAV
+356 PLQPGKYAV

-385 IENSTTDIHN
+385 IENSTSEMHN

-457 AQEMTLI
+457 AQELTLI

-480 MKIRFQKYRLNVMEV
+480 MRLRFQKYRLNVMEV
-495 MIGTPRAMPGDKH
+495 MIGTPRAMVGDRH

-528 YASQQEASFKER
+528 YASQEEAALKER
-540 ELNEARAIA
+540 ELNDARAIA
-549 AQQTALTASKV
+549 AQQTALTASRI
-560 AIQVAQNEGDAQ
+560 AINVAQNEGDAQ
-572 LQRRTRD
+572 LQRRQRE
-579 AEGIKITAAAEAERT
+579 AEGIRITAGAEAERT
-594 RVSGQAEADRTRAL
+594 RVSGQAEADRIAAI
-608 GEAEASATKAQSDAL
+608 GQAEASATKAQSDAL
-623 GGPDAA
+623 GGPEVA
-629 LRKMIAHIAADA
+629 LRKMVAQIASEA

-651 QIVLGGER
+651 QIVLGDKG
-659 GTTGIV
+659 GSGIV
-665 DLLMAMS
+665 DLLLAMAAERT
-672 LADGTVGAALRK
+672 LQ